1 MPCKLRTIPERE
13 EGADEGRRLKDI
25 VNKEFISAI
34 NQVCHERQLAK
45 EVVLEAIEAALIS
58 AYKRNFGAAQTIT
71 AKIDPETGI
80 AMVFVEKEVGIEV
93 IDSRTEISL
102 EEARR
107 HNPEA
112 NIGDVVHIEATPA
125 DFGRIAAQTAKQV
138 ILQRI
143 REAERDSLYNS
154 YAEREGEIINGT
166 VQSIEPNQVTLSL
179 GKVEA
184 ILPRTEQIPTERYS
198 IGQRLRA
205 YVSEVQ
211 KTSRGPT
218 IIVSR
223 THRNMLRRLLEL
235 EVPEIYN
242 GTVEIKSIA
251 REAGY
256 RSKVAV
262 AALQEGVDPVGSCVG
277 MRGVRIQSIVNE
289 LNGEKIDVVQWSPDV
304 AAFIANSLSPAKV
317 LNVILE
323 DGRDGRTAAV
333 VVPDKQLS
341 LAIGKEGQNAR
352 LAAKLTGWRIDIKS
366 ATEAAEEALRK
377 AFEDEPVRRATTE
390 ARDILAIAEEILKE
404 KEGVALSDGE
414 LQALSQAIQLV
425 DEAEAALE
433 MERAAAQQQVE
444 LEAAELAGE
453 VVEALA
459 EAESVDL
466 LSQAAALLAA
476 KDEVAGKI
484 DVEEEVVVEAYP
496 QAEEPPVEGAE
507 VTAEVAAGEAAPAAI
522 TEAEP
527 IEADAGVAPE
537 VIDAAA
543 DVRED
548 LVEAE
553 ATPEVET
560 EPELEEEPVLAT
572 GYSEW
577 IEGGEEEEEEEGE
590 DSSGRSK
597 AKKKGRRKKR
607 QLIYDEDL
615 GEVVARRR
623 RKPGRRREEWED
635 Y

>member
-1 MPCKLRTIPERE
+1 
-13 EGADEGRRLKDI
+13 

-34 NQVCHERQLAK
+34 NQVCHERQLSK
-45 EVVLEAIEAALIS
+45 DVVLEAIEAALIS
-58 AYKRNFGAAQTIT
+58 AYKRNFGAAQTIM

-80 AMVFVEKEVGIEV
+80 AMIFVEKEVVGEV
-93 IDSRTEISL
+93 IDNKSELTL

-107 HNPEA
+107 YNPEA
-112 NIGDVVHIEATPA
+112 TIGDVVHIETTPA

-166 VQSIEPNQVTLSL
+166 VQSIEPHQVTLSL

-184 ILPRTEQIPTERYS
+184 ILPRSEQIPTERYS

-304 AAFIANSLSPAKV
+304 ATFIANGLSPAKV
-317 LNVILE
+317 LNVILQ
-323 DGRDGRTAAV
+323 DDNDGRTAAV

-377 AFEDEPVRRATTE
+377 AFEHEPVRQATTQ
-390 ARDILAIAEEILKE
+390 ARDILSIAEEILKE

-414 LQALSQAIQLV
+414 LQALSQAIQVV
-425 DEAEAALE
+425 DQAEAVLE
-433 MERAAAQQQVE
+433 MERASAQVQAKA
-444 LEAAELAGE
+444 EAAEPE
-453 VVEALA
+453 PTSP
-459 EAESVDL
+459 EAETVDL
-466 LSQAAALLAA
+466 LAKAEALLAA
-476 KDEVAGKI
+476 KDKMLEEAQAEPEEAVAEEEMAVETPTSEVA
-484 DVEEEVVVEAYP
+484 P
-496 QAEEPPVEGAE
+496 AE
-507 VTAEVAAGEAAPAAI
+507 VI
-522 TEAEP
+522 EAEP
-527 IEADAGVAPE
+527 VEIGESVAPE
-537 VIDAAA
+537 VVEVAA
-543 DVRED
+543 DARED
-548 LVEAE
+548 LIEAE
-553 ATPEVET
+553 AVPEVKI
-560 EPELEEEPVLAT
+560 EPELPKQEPGPDLYVEWVEGDEEED
-572 GYSEW
+572 
-577 IEGGEEEEEEEGE
+577 E
-590 DSSGRSK
+590 DVSK
-597 AKKKGRRKKR
+597 RRQAKKTSRRKKR
-607 QLIYDEDL
+607 QLVFDEDL
-615 GEVVARRR
+615 GEVVSRRQ
-623 RKPGRRREEWED
+623 RKPGRRREDWEE

>member
-1 MPCKLRTIPERE
+1 M
-13 EGADEGRRLKDI
+13 
-25 VNKEFISAI
+25 NKEFISAI
-34 NQVCHERQLAK
+34 NQVCHERQLSK

-58 AYKRNFGAAQTIT
+58 AYKRNFGAAQAIT
-71 AKIDPETGI
+71 AKIDPETGA
-80 AMVFVEKEVGIEV
+80 AMVFVEKEIVADV
-93 IDSRTEISL
+93 IDNKMQIAL
-102 EEARR
+102 AEARQ
-107 HNPEA
+107 HKLDA
-112 NIGDVVHIEATPA
+112 SIGDVIHIEATPA

-166 VQSIEPNQVTLSL
+166 VQSIDSQQVTLSL

-184 ILPRTEQIPTERYS
+184 ILPRAEQIPTERYS

-211 KTSRGPT
+211 KTSRGPM
-218 IIVSR
+218 IVVSR

-289 LNGEKIDVVQWSPDV
+289 LNGEKIDVVEWSSEP
-304 AAFIANSLSPAKV
+304 ASFIANGLSPAKV
-317 LNVILE
+317 LNVILQDAN
-323 DGRDGRTAAV
+323 DGKTAVV

-377 AFEDEPVRRATTE
+377 AFEKESVRQATTG
-390 ARDILAIAEEILKE
+390 ARDILAIAEEILRE
-404 KEGVALSDGE
+404 KEGTALSDGE
-414 LQALSQAIQLV
+414 LQALSQAIQVV

-433 MERAAAQQQVE
+433 IEQAALE
-444 LEAAELAGE
+444 LPAEAAEPVGLAE
-453 VVEALA
+453 PAPAAAEPSDLLTQAEALLLAKDKAHA
-459 EAESVDL
+459 EAE
-466 LSQAAALLAA
+466 
-476 KDEVAGKI
+476 
-484 DVEEEVVVEAYP
+484 
-496 QAEEPPVEGAE
+496 
-507 VTAEVAAGEAAPAAI
+507 AAI
-522 TEAEP
+522 EGMTAAEYVGEP
-527 IEADAGVAPE
+527 A
-537 VIDAAA
+537 
-543 DVRED
+543 

-553 ATPEVET
+553 AAVEAPPSEAVVAQVVEAEPLEAKEAEELAPVEAVAEIGGESVEAEAILEA
-560 EPELEEEPVLAT
+560 EPELLLAEELEPEDEAD
-572 GYSEW
+572 W
-577 IEGGEEEEEEEGE
+577 AEEGE
-590 DSSGRSK
+590 GEEQGVPGRGK
-597 AKKKGRRKKR
+597 AKKKKVGKKR
-607 QLIYDEDL
+607 QLVYDENL
-615 GEVVARRR
+615 GEVVARRQ
-623 RKPGRRREEWED
+623 RKPGRQRHEWEE